1 MFRKIL
7 SVFLFLTVG
16 VSHVY
21 AEPNT
26 GITLGSTRMIY
37 NASVSQTA
45 IGIMNSD
52 NRAYLI
58 QSWVSKTPESKSKED
73 SLFITTPPLFRL
85 EPDSKNSV
93 RVMYIGNSLPQ
104 DRESVFWLNVKSIP
118 STEKTNNNTLVIA
131 IKSQIKLFYRPID
144 LPGDPSRAYKQIK
157 FLVRNDKLV
166 IDNPTA
172 FSVSFNEIKINGIL
186 LQDAVMVLPFST
198 QTINKNV
205 ALGQMVTWTVI
216 NDYGG
221 ITPVETTKIIK

>member
-7 SVFLFLTVG
+7 SVFLFLTIG
-16 VSHVY
+16 LSHVY
-21 AEPNT
+21 AEPSA

-73 SLFITTPPLFRL
+73 RLFITTPPLFRL

-104 DRESVFWLNVKSIP
+104 DRESVFWLNIKSIP

-131 IKSQIKLFYRPID
+131 IKSQIKLFYRPTD
-144 LPGDPSRAYKQIK
+144 LPGDPALAYKQIK
-157 FLVRNDKLV
+157 FLVKNDKLV

-205 ALGQMVTWTVI
+205 ALGQTVTWTVI

-221 ITPVETTKIIK
+221 ITPVETTRIIK